1 MARKQL
7 PTSPLAPTAMPPLP
21 PVAGVRLAAGSA
33 GLRYSGRTDLLLALF
48 DPGTTIGGVFTVS
61 TTCGVPI
68 DWGRARIKGGKARAL
83 VVNSGNANV
92 MNGEIGK
99 VTARKTAE
107 TAAAVAGCQVDEVFL
122 ASTGV
127 IGEPFYPDKIVPGVQ
142 QLGGQLRPDAF
153 EDAARAIMTTDTFPK
168 WATRTVE
175 IDGRPVTING
185 IAKGSGMIAP
195 NMATM
200 LAYVFTDAAVD
211 AAALQQMTTFSAER
225 SFNCVTVDG
234 DTSTS
239 DMCLVFATGAAGN
252 RPIAASRERRARAF
266 FIGLRDLMVELAQLV
281 AKDGEGAQKFITI
294 TVTGAASRQAARRI
308 ALSIGNSPLVKTAI
322 AGGDANW
329 GRIAMAVGK
338 SGEKASREGIDVRIG
353 GVPIAEDGGIVPGY
367 DETPVAAHLKGQEV
381 LIEVDVGV
389 GRGMATIWTCD
400 LTHGYIDINGD
411 YRS

>member
-1 MARKQL
+1 MAKKPL
-7 PTSPLAPTAMPPLP
+7 PKSPLGPAEMPPLP
-21 PVAGVRLAAGSA
+21 PIPGVQLAAGSA
-33 GLRYSGRTDLLLALF
+33 GLRYSGRTDLMLALF
-48 DPGTTIGGVFTVS
+48 DKGTTVGGVFTTS

-68 DWGRARIKGGKARAL
+68 DWGRARIKGGRARAL

-99 VTARKTAE
+99 ITARKTAE
-107 TAAAVAGCQVDEVFL
+107 TAAGVAGCSVDEVFL

-127 IGEPFYPDKIVPGVQ
+127 IGEPFHPEKIVAGVE
-142 QLGGQLRPDAF
+142 QLGRELKTDAF
-153 EDAARAIMTTDTFPK
+153 EQAARAIMTTDTFPK
-168 WATRTVE
+168 WATRQVQ
-175 IDGRPVTING
+175 IDGRTVTING

-200 LAYVFTDAAVD
+200 LSYIFTDAAVE
-211 AAALQQMTTFSAER
+211 APALQQMTHFCAER

-239 DMCLVFATGAAGN
+239 DMCLVFATGKAGN
-252 RPIAASRERRARAF
+252 KPIAASRERRARDF
-266 FIGLRDLMVELAQLV
+266 FIGLRDLMMDLAQLV
-281 AKDGEGAQKFITI
+281 ARDGEGAQKLITI
-294 TVTGAASRQAARRI
+294 TVTGAASRQAARKI

-322 AGGDANW
+322 AGSDANW

-338 SGEKASREGIDVRIG
+338 SGEKTSREKIDVRIG
-353 GVPIAEDGGIVPGY
+353 GVPIAEDGGIVAGY